1 MKSVASRSWYEKRAA
16 TLYILIQYSVHILS
30 YGNNR
35 IEQSELDRGKEEVNF
50 LCVDMTLYTR
60 EPKDS
65 TRTLSHPINRS
76 IE

>member
-50 LCVDMTLYTR
+50 LFVDDITLYTR

-65 TRTLSHPINRS
+65 TRTLSHPTTAQ
-76 IE
+76 